1 MTDYRARLRG
11 VREDRDLTQA
21 EVGKILNKSQ
31 QGYNHI
37 EAGRAELKIDDLVK
51 LCQFYNLT
59 ADYLVGLSDQPQ
71 KIKLNEEGAVSPSCE
86 TAPFLEE
93 GSYLKY
99 LTAAS
104 NMRMLY
110 SPGTFLYRPE
120 PMRSLWPILPKTRP
134 SGDVMPSMAY
144 REPLGLK

>member
-37 EAGRAELKIDDLVK
+37 EAGRAELKIDDLVR

-59 ADYLVGLSDQPQ
+59 ADYLVGLSDLPQ
-71 KIKLNEEGAVSPSCE
+71 KIK
-86 TAPFLEE
+86 
-93 GSYLKY
+93 
-99 LTAAS
+99 
-104 NMRMLY
+104 
-110 SPGTFLYRPE
+110 
-120 PMRSLWPILPKTRP
+120 
-134 SGDVMPSMAY
+134 
-144 REPLGLK
+144 

>member
-1 MTDYRARLRG
+1 MTDYRSRLRG

-59 ADYLVGLSDQPQ
+59 ADYLVGLSDLPQ
-71 KIKLNEEGAVSPSCE
+71 KIK
-86 TAPFLEE
+86 
-93 GSYLKY
+93 
-99 LTAAS
+99 
-104 NMRMLY
+104 
-110 SPGTFLYRPE
+110 
-120 PMRSLWPILPKTRP
+120 
-134 SGDVMPSMAY
+134 
-144 REPLGLK
+144 

>member
-11 VREDRDLTQA
+11 AREDRDLTQA

-71 KIKLNEEGAVSPSCE
+71 KIK
-86 TAPFLEE
+86 
-93 GSYLKY
+93 
-99 LTAAS
+99 
-104 NMRMLY
+104 
-110 SPGTFLYRPE
+110 
-120 PMRSLWPILPKTRP
+120 
-134 SGDVMPSMAY
+134 
-144 REPLGLK
+144 